1 MPKNIRIVKSIPKT
15 SIGKIIDKYFNTLMN
30 KKIVSKLLKLKL
42 ASEVDKINIK
52 DNKRLILIK
61 STLEK
66 NKYLIIKSI
75 IKDVGKPIKMLRM
88 NSKQVLKFG
97 IM

>member
-1 MPKNIRIVKSIPKT
+1 
-15 SIGKIIDKYFNTLMN
+15 MN
-30 KKIVSKLLKLKL
+30 KKIVSRITYKLKL

-52 DNKRLILIK
+52 DNKKRLILIK

-75 IKDVGKPIKMLRM
+75 IKDVGKPIKDAE
-88 NSKQVLKFG
+88 NEFKASIEIWNYVIKNIKF
-97 IM
+97 IRKK

>member
-1 MPKNIRIVKSIPKT
+1 
-15 SIGKIIDKYFNTLMN
+15 MN
-30 KKIVSKLLKLKL
+30 KKIVSRITYKLKL

-52 DNKRLILIK
+52 DNKKRLILIK

-75 IKDVGKPIKMLRM
+75 IKDVGKPIKDAENEFKASIEILELCD
-88 NSKQVLKFG
+88 KEYQIYQKK
-97 IM
+97 